1 MCRLFSLLSK
11 KDPLKEKLKQAK
23 KRTGRKD
30 REFCKK
36 VAMEQ
41 KEEARI
47 STYLHNGI
55 CPECGE
61 AVKHTTNFPQTG
73 YRYTKNLYLCTKCTF
88 KKTYLCDD
96 EDEI

>member
-1 MCRLFSLLSK
+1 MRRLFSLLSK

-30 REFCKK
+30 KEFWKR
-36 VAMEQ
+36 VARDR
-41 KEEARI
+41 KEETRI

-61 AVKHTTNFPQTG
+61 AVKHTTNSPQTG
-73 YRYTKNLYLCTKCTF
+73 YGCTENLYLCTKCMF

-96 EDEI
+96 EDGI